1 MATFDPSE
9 VQVVSSSPK
18 TFDPSDV
25 EVVAETPATEAKPKS
40 FLRRAYDT
48 AGDAVHAAAGAVPFG
63 HVTGAL
69 TEKLVHGGTFRGN
82 YDALERRTAE
92 AKENSPVA
100 SVIGETGAGLATLA
114 ASGGFAAPGVAAAP
128 SVARAVTPMAANT
141 AIGAGLGAG
150 TAAAEGKGVGDVAKA
165 GLKGA
170 TVGAGA
176 TLAIPA
182 IGSAAGKVV
191 GKFSK
196 GASEREIGRAAEK
209 VVEGSRGNAR
219 KAMPSEDKALHRAL
233 AEDPELLAAANS
245 KEPEK
250 VLAAADNL
258 HKKGSSELKE
268 IYKDSNKVPDK
279 GFATNIIAQAEDAEL
294 RAVHLERELQGMP
307 QGSEAFK
314 KGKTALDVLRGE
326 ANSLRRDA
334 HRQITSSRAPGVDP
348 KQATTNMDVRISEL
362 NAGNANDR
370 AVAAKLKTIRDEF
383 HEAVGSKDVIPAEK
397 LRSEQSA
404 YQDIAYSK
412 NPLKDP
418 NLTVSIAAA
427 DEAQR
432 AVGDVVVKHVTGM
445 DYKAAKE
452 LALANPDSIAG
463 RLFKANER
471 VNVANRIKA
480 SIKSKQG
487 GNPNAPHGLRA
498 IAHKAMHSA
507 TAVGATAA
515 TAMHHPGV
523 GALMVG
529 ADAAITAAP
538 HVATAIDKTAIALSR
553 LNNKPASD
561 TIKKY
566 AEKMISLGVA
576 TASVDKAVAK
586 LNKEVEPEE

>member
-1 MATFDPSE
+1 MGAAEEWNSATPVSEWDSAVPVKAEPAFMAGKGGGFDEDIQLAPTVE
-9 VQVVSSSPK
+9 PQVELS
-18 TFDPSDV
+18 
-25 EVVAETPATEAKPKS
+25 EAKNPNLTVRQVPAEESTKQIQTLGA
-40 FLRRAYDT
+40 FKE
-48 AGDAVHAAAGAVPFG
+48 AGKHP
-63 HVTGAL
+63 
-69 TEKLVHGGTFRGN
+69 
-82 YDALERRTAE
+82 
-92 AKENSPVA
+92 
-100 SVIGETGAGLATLA
+100 LATLA
-114 ASGGFAAPGVAAAP
+114 DPSRRRELERGV
-128 SVARAVTPMAANT
+128 SDVATLGMAERLAN
-141 AIGAGLGAG
+141 AIDPKYAG
-150 TAAAEGKGVGDVAKA
+150 TAQVDAESAPGFRAVGDIA
-165 GLKGA
+165 A
-170 TVGAGA
+170 TPLPSVHGFV
-176 TLAIPA
+176 L
-182 IGSAAGKVV
+182 GKVL
-191 GKFSK
+191 GK
-196 GASEREIGRAAEK
+196 GASAVGKLAGGAEKREIGRAAEK

-219 KAMPSEDKALHRAL
+219 KALTTDDKALHRAL
-233 AEDPELLAAANS
+233 AEEPELMAAANS

-348 KQATTNMDVRISEL
+348 KSATTNMDIRIAEL
-362 NAGNANDR
+362 KAGNANDR
-370 AVAAKLKTIRDEF
+370 AIAAKLKTIRDEF
-383 HEAVGSKDVIPAEK
+383 HENVGTKDVIPAEK

-404 YQDIAYSK
+404 YQDVAYSK

-480 SIKSKQG
+480 TIKSKQG